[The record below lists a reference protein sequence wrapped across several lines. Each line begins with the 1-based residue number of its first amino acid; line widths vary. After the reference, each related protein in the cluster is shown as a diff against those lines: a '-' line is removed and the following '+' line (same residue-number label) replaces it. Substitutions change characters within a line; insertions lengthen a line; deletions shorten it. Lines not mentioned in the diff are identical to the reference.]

1 MKILAI
7 EKEIEGVT
15 PELIR
20 PYLADEARQVWEL
33 YKSGI
38 VREIYFCKEDHCA
51 VIILECKGIEEAKE
65 YLSTLPFVKE
75 KLISFELKTLLPYDG
90 FDRILLNNL

>member
-7 EKEIEGVT
+7 GKEIDSIT
-15 PELIR
+15 PESIQ
-20 PYLADEARQVWEL
+20 PYLADEARRVWEL

-38 VREIYFCKEDHCA
+38 IREIYLGKEDHCA
-51 VIILECKGIEEAKE
+51 VIILECDSLENANK
-65 YLSTLPFVKE
+65 YLSTLPLVKE

-90 FDRILLNNL
+90 FDRLISKQS

>member
-7 EKEIEGVT
+7 EKEIDGIT
-15 PELIR
+15 PKLIQ
-20 PYLADEARQVWEL
+20 PYLEDEARQVWEL

-38 VREIYFCKEDHCA
+38 VREIYFGKEDHCA
-51 VIILECKGIEEAKE
+51 VIILECSSIEEAEE
-65 YLSTLPFVKE
+65 YLSALPLVKE

-90 FDRILLNNL
+90 FERILLNNL